1 MAGVSLE
8 HEHNVVLAQ
17 NLQTASAFSPGDIDT
32 VLYCPFYRNDHAAKK
47 QTSGTQ
53 VQNVSDARQ
62 TITLT
67 YSPVGGGA
75 EITKSEQVQ
84 PGASATFYAPAVG
97 IPAGSLGSVTVTATG
112 GIVAVTNEG
121 GTLADGQRIMTTY
134 TCFPASSASKRVIIP
149 LYKEFYLGNT
159 SGIQVQNVAG
169 DGSTSTVQVTYTA
182 TNSNAQAV
190 FTHSTPIP
198 DGGSITFWGVSSL
211 SLPAGMT
218 AVSGNPS
225 ALAGTYGSVVIT
237 SDQPIVAI
245 ANETTFGTNNTKQD
259 SKNYEGFN
267 E

>member
-1 MAGVSLE
+1 M
-8 HEHNVVLAQ
+8 
-17 NLQTASAFSPGDIDT
+17 
-32 VLYCPFYRNDHAAKK
+32 
-47 QTSGTQ
+47 
-53 VQNVSDARQ
+53 
-62 TITLT
+62 
-67 YSPVGGGA
+67 
-75 EITKSEQVQ
+75 
-84 PGASATFYAPAVG
+84 
-97 IPAGSLGSVTVTATG
+97 
-112 GIVAVTNEG
+112 AVTNEG

-237 SDQPIVAI
+237 SDKPIVAI